1 MILSVPCLAAE
12 TNNDE
17 KQPQMWNSYFDAM
30 IHPAVVTLH
39 LLPHGSIR
47 CMHPFSHHRITGE
60 LMEKRILLIFLN
72 CPRIKMAEK
81 C

>member
-1 MILSVPCLAAE
+1 MSKLTSDMCLYIYGFGNMDDTVSTCLAAE

-47 CMHPFSHHRITGE
+47 CMHPFSTTE
-60 LMEKRILLIFLN
+60 
-72 CPRIKMAEK
+72 
-81 C
+81 